1 MTYNYTM
8 LRLTDDALLA
18 QKTNYQDWKTL
29 LAQQVTVNAL
39 DPRFGMWNSKYGAW
53 SWRLGARFSF

>member
-1 MTYNYTM
+1 M
-8 LRLTDDALLA
+8 LRLTDDELLG
-18 QKTNYQDWKTL
+18 QKTNYKDWKTL

-39 DPRFGMWNSKYGAW
+39 DPRFGMWTSRFDTW